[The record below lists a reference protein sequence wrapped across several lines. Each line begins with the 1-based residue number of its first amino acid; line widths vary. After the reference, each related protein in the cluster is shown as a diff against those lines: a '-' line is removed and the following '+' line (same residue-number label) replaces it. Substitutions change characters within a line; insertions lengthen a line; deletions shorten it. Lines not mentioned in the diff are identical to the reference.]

1 MIEFSD
7 VRSQFITLTGMNQTE
22 SMKWSHIIAKSVSDV
37 KDIVDS
43 SRLTEE
49 VVPRLSHAA
58 AALAYYRY
66 VVHSLTKENVSAF
79 NIGDIKMAQNIS
91 DMLTVAR
98 EIRDDALS
106 SLDDLRPKTPFG
118 VKSV

>member
-1 MIEFSD
+1 MVEFSD
-7 VRSQFITLTGMNQTE
+7 VRSQFITLTGITE
-22 SMKWSHIIAKSVSDV
+22 MESIRWSHIIAKSIKDV
-37 KDIVDS
+37 EGIIDS
-43 SRLTEE
+43 SKLNEDID
-49 VVPRLSHAA
+49 PRLSHAA

-79 NIGDIKMAQNIS
+79 NIGDVKMAQNIS

-106 SLDDLRPKTPFG
+106 SLDDLRPTTPFD